1 MKYILKIALIL
12 LIIYSLVVHIFKT
25 VFEFFNKSKYTD
37 YWLLVLRNDVPN
49 LIITFVLVYVLTK
62 IVMSFNKEQ

>member
-25 VFEFFNKSKYTD
+25 VFEFFNKS
-37 YWLLVLRNDVPN
+37 
-49 LIITFVLVYVLTK
+49 
-62 IVMSFNKEQ
+62 